1 MKNKTLKY
9 LLITGFSF
17 FLIAACSTKKNSFVS
32 RNSHALSSEY
42 NILYNGGI
50 ALDVGINEL
59 KSSYKDNF
67 WERLPIERMQ
77 ISEEALLPGQAK
89 NVNFDRAETKAI
101 KAIQKHSMNIAG
113 TEKNPQMD
121 EAHLILGKA
130 RYYDQRFIP
139 ALEAFNYI
147 LYKYPSSD
155 KIYEAKI
162 WREKTNIRME
172 REALAVNN
180 LRRLLKD
187 IKFKDQI
194 FADANAILAQAYLNL
209 EVKDSALIKLKLAT
223 KFTKVKEEK
232 ARYRFILAQIYEELS
247 YKDSAYVTYQSV
259 IDRKR
264 KSPRQYVI
272 QSHARQAQQFDFEK
286 GDTIVFLKKFDKLLK
301 DRENRPFLDVLNHQ
315 MGLFYEKNKKP
326 QIAIQYY
333 NKSIKAKSQDTYLI
347 ASNYRNLAEI
357 YFDKAKYLKAGQY
370 FDSTLVQLNAKS
382 REYKFIKKKSENLVD
397 VIKFEEIAR
406 RNDSILNVVSLSEID
421 RVVFYENYIAKLKK
435 EEEVQKALLKKAK
448 PTVITPD
455 ETDMDMKAGAFSPD
469 GPMMMPQAKNSEVDN
484 FTKTSDFYFYNANTL
499 AFGKEQFKK
508 NWGDRAYKNN
518 WRLVASKSDMDAEI
532 IESDNKTPA
541 EAENEKAPLVEE
553 KYTTTFY
560 LEQLPKQ
567 QIALDSI
574 AKERNFAYYQLGVI
588 YKENF
593 KDYPLAASKLE
604 KLLKDNPEERLVL
617 PAMYNLY
624 KIYEVIDKD
633 KALAIKTS
641 MVTQYPESHYAQILN
656 HTNSET
662 LATVKTPEKTYTE
675 LFKCFEAG
683 DYRTAY
689 TEVDLAIGQYTGD
702 EMIPKF
708 ELLKADITGKLKG
721 ILEYNKALNFV
732 SMRYPYYDEG
742 KQAEVILGKN
752 TALLAQLKF
761 NAETPKSWK
770 ILYKVGYNEVKTTKV
785 LLDKIRKFI
794 LDRPFDKLSVSNDVF
809 DMTDNFIV
817 IHGVISEKYA
827 TELVKTLKNHKDYTI
842 TLNPVVISNY
852 NYKVVQMKKNM
863 DDYLALPPVVI
874 PTHTE
879 IPTQNQ
885 SDVPEVAPTEQGSQ
899 VLESDVPEMVPTEEG
914 SQAPESEEHESPTNP
929 NLQTEKP

>member
-1 MKNKTLKY
+1 M
-9 LLITGFSF
+9 LITGFLF
-17 FLIAACSTKKNSFVS
+17 FLIACSTKKNSFVS
-32 RNSHALSSEY
+32 RNSHALSTEY
-42 NILYNGGI
+42 NILYNGGV
-50 ALDVGINEL
+50 ALDAGINEL
-59 KSSYKDNF
+59 KSNYKDNF
-67 WERLPIERMQ
+67 WERLPVERMQ
-77 ISEEALLPGQAK
+77 ISEDALLPGQTK

-130 RYYDQRFIP
+130 RYFDQRFIP

-172 REALAVNN
+172 REALAINN

-232 ARYRFILAQIYEELS
+232 ARYRFILAQIYEELG

-286 GDTIVFLKKFDKLLK
+286 GDTIVFLKKFDLLLK

-315 MGLFYEKNKKP
+315 LGLFYEKNKKP
-326 QIAIQYY
+326 QIAIKYY
-333 NKSIKAKSQDTYLI
+333 NKSLKAKSQDAYLV
-347 ASNYRNLAEI
+347 ASNYRNLAGI

-370 FDSTLVQLNAKS
+370 FDSTLVQLNAKT
-382 REYKFIKKKSENLVD
+382 REHKFIKKKSENLVD
-397 VIKFEEIAR
+397 VIKYEEIAR

-435 EEEVQKALLKKAK
+435 DEEVQKALLKKAK
-448 PTVITPD
+448 PTVNTPN
-455 ETDMDMKAGAFSPD
+455 ETDMNLGDFSPNA
-469 GPMMMPQAKNSEVDN
+469 PLMMPPGGNNDVDN

-518 WRLVASKSDMDAEI
+518 WRLADSKSDVV
-532 IESDNKTPA
+532 A
-541 EAENEKAPLVEE
+541 EAIVEENKNPADAGIEKEKAVEE
-553 KYTTTFY
+553 KYTTAFY
-560 LEQLPKQ
+560 LGQLPKQ

-624 KIYEVIDKD
+624 KIYEIIDKD

-662 LATVKTPEKTYTE
+662 LAKVKTPEKTYTE

-683 DYRTAY
+683 DYRAAY

-809 DMTDNFIV
+809 DMNDNFIV

-827 TELVKTLKNHKDYTI
+827 TEVVKIIKNHKDYTI
-842 TLNPVVISNY
+842 ALNPIVISNY

-863 DDYLALPPVVI
+863 ADYLALPPVVI

-885 SDVPEVAPTEQGSQ
+885 SDIPEVAPKEEGSQ
-899 VLESDVPEMVPTEEG
+899 VPESDVPEVVPTEEG
-914 SQAPESEEHESPTNP
+914 SQVPESDENESPTNP

>member
-9 LLITGFSF
+9 LLITGFLF
-17 FLIAACSTKKNSFVS
+17 FLIACSTKKNSFVS
-32 RNSHALSSEY
+32 RNSHALSAEY

-50 ALDVGINEL
+50 ALDAGINEL
-59 KSSYKDNF
+59 KSNYKDNF

-77 ISEEALLPGQAK
+77 ISEEALLPGQTK
-89 NVNFDRAETKAI
+89 NVNFERAETKAI

-187 IKFKDQI
+187 INFKDQI

-223 KFTKVKEEK
+223 KFTKIKEEK
-232 ARYRFILAQIYEELS
+232 ARYRFILAQIYEELG
-247 YKDSAYVTYQSV
+247 YKDSAYATYQSV

-326 QIAIQYY
+326 EIAIQYY
-333 NKSIKAKSQDTYLI
+333 NKSLKAKSQDAYLI

-421 RVVFYENYIAKLKK
+421 RVVFYENYITKLKQ

-448 PTVITPD
+448 PKVITPNEPD
-455 ETDMDMKAGAFSPD
+455 LQLGDFSPD
-469 GPMMMPQAKNSEVDN
+469 GAMMLPPGKNNDLDN

-518 WRLVASKSDMDAEI
+518 WRLSASKSDMDAEVI
-532 IESDNKTPA
+532 VPDNKNPA
-541 EAENEKAPLVEE
+541 EAENGKEAPVDE
-553 KYTTTFY
+553 KYTTAFY

-567 QIALDSI
+567 QMALDSI

-604 KLLKDNPEERLVL
+604 KLLKNNPEERLVL

-624 KIYEVIDKD
+624 KIYEIIDKER
-633 KALAIKTS
+633 ALAIKTR
-641 MVTQYPESHYAQILN
+641 MVTQYPDSHYAQILN
-656 HTNSET
+656 HTNPET

-689 TEVDLAIGQYTGD
+689 AEVDVAIGQYAGD
-702 EMIPKF
+702 EMVPKF

-721 ILEYNKALNFV
+721 ILEYNKALNYV

-742 KQAEVILGKN
+742 KQAEAILAKN

-770 ILYKVGYNEVKTTKV
+770 ILYKVGCNEAITTKE

-794 LDRPFDKLSVSNDVF
+794 SDRSFDKLSVSNDVF
-809 DMTDNFIV
+809 DMTDNFVV
-817 IHGVISEKYA
+817 IHGLISEEYA
-827 TELVKTLKNHKDYTI
+827 KSLAKILKNHKDYTI

-863 DDYLALPPVVI
+863 ADFLALPPVVI
-874 PTHTE
+874 PTPTE

-885 SDVPEVAPTEQGSQ
+885 LDVPEVAPTEQGIQ
-899 VLESDVPEMVPTEEG
+899 VPESDVPEVAPTEEG
-914 SQAPESEEHESPTNP
+914 IQVPESEENANP
-929 NLQTEKP
+929 ENPILQTEKP

>member
-9 LLITGFSF
+9 LLIIGFLF
-17 FLIAACSTKKNSFVS
+17 FLIACSTKKNTFVS
-32 RNSHALSSEY
+32 RNSHALSAEY

-50 ALDVGINEL
+50 ALEAGINEL
-59 KSSYKDNF
+59 KSNYKDNF

-77 ISEEALLPGQAK
+77 ISEEALLPGQTK
-89 NVNFDRAETKAI
+89 NVNFERAETKAI

-147 LYKYPSSD
+147 LYKYPTSD

-172 REALAVNN
+172 REALAINN

-187 IKFKDQI
+187 INFKDQI

-232 ARYRFILAQIYEELS
+232 ARYRFILAQIYEELG
-247 YKDSAYVTYQSV
+247 YKDSAYATYQSV

-272 QSHARQAQQFDFEK
+272 QAHARQAQQFDSEK

-326 QIAIQYY
+326 EMAIPYY
-333 NKSIKAKSQDTYLI
+333 NKSLKAKSQDAYLI

-370 FDSTLVQLNAKS
+370 FDSTLVRLNAKS

-421 RVVFYENYIAKLKK
+421 RVVFYENYITKLKQ
-435 EEEVQKALLKKAK
+435 EEEAQKALLKKAK
-448 PTVITPD
+448 PKVITPNELD
-455 ETDMDMKAGAFSPD
+455 LQLGDFSPD
-469 GPMMMPQAKNSEVDN
+469 GAMMLPPGNNNDLDN

-518 WRLVASKSDMDAEI
+518 WRLSASKSDMDAEVI
-532 IESDNKTPA
+532 VPDNKNPA
-541 EAENEKAPLVEE
+541 EADNGKEAPVEE
-553 KYTTTFY
+553 KYTTAFY

-567 QIALDSI
+567 QMALDSI

-593 KDYPLAASKLE
+593 KDYPLASSKLE
-604 KLLKDNPEERLVL
+604 KLLKNNPEERLVL

-624 KIYEVIDKD
+624 KIYEIIDKER
-633 KALAIKTS
+633 ALAIKTS
-641 MVTQYPESHYAQILN
+641 MVTQYPDSHYAQILN
-656 HTNSET
+656 HTNPET
-662 LATVKTPEKTYTE
+662 FTTVKTPEKTYTE

-689 TEVDLAIGQYTGD
+689 AEVDVAIGQYAGD
-702 EMIPKF
+702 ELIPKF

-742 KQAEVILGKN
+742 KQAEAILGKN
-752 TALLAQLKF
+752 TDLLAQLKF
-761 NAETPKSWK
+761 NAEKPKSWK
-770 ILYKVGYNEVKTTKV
+770 ILYKVGCNEAKTTKV

-794 LDRPFDKLSVSNDVF
+794 IDRSFDKLSVSNDVF
-809 DMTDNFIV
+809 DMNDNFVV
-817 IHGVISEKYA
+817 IHGVISEEYA
-827 TELVKTLKNHKDYTI
+827 KSLAKILKNHKDYTI

-863 DDYLALPPVVI
+863 AEYLALPPVVI
-874 PTHTE
+874 PT
-879 IPTQNQ
+879 
-885 SDVPEVAPTEQGSQ
+885 PTETPPQRQSNPQ
-899 VLESDVPEMVPTEEG
+899 EVPLEEG
-914 SQAPESEEHESPTNP
+914 SQVPGSEENTNP
-929 NLQTEKP
+929 GNPILQTK

>member
-42 NILYNGGI
+42 NILYNGGV
-50 ALDVGINEL
+50 ALDAGINEL

-77 ISEEALLPGQAK
+77 ISEEALLPGQTK
-89 NVNFDRAETKAI
+89 NVNFERAETKAI

-172 REALAVNN
+172 REALAINN

-187 IKFKDQI
+187 INFKDQI

-232 ARYRFILAQIYEELS
+232 ARYRFILGQIYEELG
-247 YKDSAYVTYQSV
+247 YKDSAYATYQSV

-326 QIAIQYY
+326 QMAIQYY
-333 NKSIKAKSQDTYLI
+333 NKSIKAKSHDTYLI

-370 FDSTLVQLNAKS
+370 FDSTLVQLNAKT

-421 RVVFYENYIAKLKK
+421 RVVFYENYITKLKQ
-435 EEEVQKALLKKAK
+435 EEEAQKALLKKAK
-448 PTVITPD
+448 PKVITPNEPD
-455 ETDMDMKAGAFSPD
+455 LKPGEFSPD
-469 GPMMMPQAKNSEVDN
+469 GAMMMPPGGNNDVDN

-518 WRLVASKSDMDAEI
+518 WRLAASKIDMDAEV
-532 IESDNKTPA
+532 IEADNKKPA
-541 EAENEKAPLVEE
+541 EAENEKATPVDE
-553 KYTTTFY
+553 KYTTAFY

-567 QIALDSI
+567 QMALDSI

-604 KLLKDNPEERLVL
+604 KLLKNNPEERLVL

-624 KIYEVIDKD
+624 KIYEIIDKER
-633 KALAIKTS
+633 ALAIKTR

-656 HTNSET
+656 HTDSET
-662 LATVKTPEKTYTE
+662 LATVKTPEKAYTE

-689 TEVDLAIGQYTGD
+689 AEVDIAIGQYAGD

-761 NAETPKSWK
+761 HAETPKSWK
-770 ILYKVGYNEVKTTKV
+770 ILYKVGCNEAITTKV

-794 LDRPFDKLSVSNDVF
+794 LDRSFDKLSVSNDVF

-817 IHGVISEKYA
+817 IHGLISEEYA
-827 TELVKTLKNHKDYTI
+827 KSLAKILKNHKDYTI

-863 DDYLALPPVVI
+863 ADFLALPPVVI
-874 PTHTE
+874 PTPTE

-885 SDVPEVAPTEQGSQ
+885 LDVPEVAPTEQGIQ
-899 VLESDVPEMVPTEEG
+899 VPESDVPEVAPTEEG
-914 SQAPESEEHESPTNP
+914 IQVPESEENANP
-929 NLQTEKP
+929 ENPILQTEKP

>member
-42 NILYNGGI
+42 NILYNGGV
-50 ALDVGINEL
+50 ALDAGINEL

-77 ISEEALLPGQAK
+77 ISEEALLPGQTK
-89 NVNFDRAETKAI
+89 NVNFERAETKAI

-172 REALAVNN
+172 REALAINN

-187 IKFKDQI
+187 INFKDQI

-232 ARYRFILAQIYEELS
+232 ARYRFILGQIYEELG
-247 YKDSAYVTYQSV
+247 YKDSAYATYQSV

-333 NKSIKAKSQDTYLI
+333 NKSIKAKSHDTYLI

-370 FDSTLVQLNAKS
+370 FDSTLVQLNAKT

-406 RNDSILNVVSLSEID
+406 RNDSILNVVSL
-421 RVVFYENYIAKLKK
+421 
-435 EEEVQKALLKKAK
+435 
-448 PTVITPD
+448 
-455 ETDMDMKAGAFSPD
+455 
-469 GPMMMPQAKNSEVDN
+469 
-484 FTKTSDFYFYNANTL
+484 
-499 AFGKEQFKK
+499 
-508 NWGDRAYKNN
+508 
-518 WRLVASKSDMDAEI
+518 
-532 IESDNKTPA
+532 
-541 EAENEKAPLVEE
+541 
-553 KYTTTFY
+553 
-560 LEQLPKQ
+560 
-567 QIALDSI
+567 
-574 AKERNFAYYQLGVI
+574 
-588 YKENF
+588 
-593 KDYPLAASKLE
+593 
-604 KLLKDNPEERLVL
+604 
-617 PAMYNLY
+617 
-624 KIYEVIDKD
+624 
-633 KALAIKTS
+633 
-641 MVTQYPESHYAQILN
+641 
-656 HTNSET
+656 
-662 LATVKTPEKTYTE
+662 
-675 LFKCFEAG
+675 
-683 DYRTAY
+683 
-689 TEVDLAIGQYTGD
+689 
-702 EMIPKF
+702 
-708 ELLKADITGKLKG
+708 
-721 ILEYNKALNFV
+721 
-732 SMRYPYYDEG
+732 
-742 KQAEVILGKN
+742 
-752 TALLAQLKF
+752 
-761 NAETPKSWK
+761 
-770 ILYKVGYNEVKTTKV
+770 
-785 LLDKIRKFI
+785 
-794 LDRPFDKLSVSNDVF
+794 
-809 DMTDNFIV
+809 
-817 IHGVISEKYA
+817 
-827 TELVKTLKNHKDYTI
+827 
-842 TLNPVVISNY
+842 
-852 NYKVVQMKKNM
+852 
-863 DDYLALPPVVI
+863 
-874 PTHTE
+874 
-879 IPTQNQ
+879 
-885 SDVPEVAPTEQGSQ
+885 
-899 VLESDVPEMVPTEEG
+899 
-914 SQAPESEEHESPTNP
+914 
-929 NLQTEKP
+929 